1 VNGEGTFFD
10 FTTALGEHQ
19 GASSLVSPP
28 EFQLQRQVAP
38 PRSEVRSISEIK
50 PLPAIKECGLM
61 PTVVQLEPLR
71 ACGERPFALP
81 VLITDQGFLID
92 GYKRWTIARERN
104 FSELP
109 CIVLPIDCEEAL
121 RRVLE
126 HARTRNRLNQF
137 CRIELALKLTDPLR
151 LQAKKN
157 QQAGG
162 KEKLLAKL
170 PEASHIDVRQQTA
183 DYAGASEGCVRYV
196 QHVLA
201 QGVMEVRDAARRDE
215 ISIYAAFKIS
225 KLNRNDQL
233 RELRRMSS
241 NKSQARR
248 LRAQV
253 QHSERAQGNP
263 QALLVDLLSLVKRAR
278 SSELPEFPGDLH
290 VHFDRIIEILEKKFD
305 AYSAP
310 ATR

>member
-10 FTTALGEHQ
+10 FTTALGEDQ

-28 EFQLQRQVAP
+28 EFQLKRQFAP
-38 PRSEVRSISEIK
+38 LRSEVRSISEIK

-61 PTVVQLEPLR
+61 PTAVQLEPLR
-71 ACGERPFALP
+71 AYGERPFAEP
-81 VLITDQGFLID
+81 VLITDHGFLID

-109 CIVLPIDCEEAL
+109 CIELPVTCEEAL

-170 PEASHIDVRQQTA
+170 PTASHIDVRQQTA
-183 DYAGASEGCVRYV
+183 DYAGASEGNVRYV
-196 QHVLA
+196 QHILA
-201 QGVMEVRDAARRDE
+201 QGVMEIRDAARRDE

-225 KLNRNDQL
+225 KLDRNVQL

-241 NKSQARR
+241 NKWQAKR

-253 QHSERAQGNP
+253 QHSETAQCNTR
-263 QALLVDLLSLVKRAR
+263 ALLLKVLSLVKRAR
-278 SSELPEFPGDLH
+278 SSELPGDLH
-290 VHFDRIIEILEKKFD
+290 LHFDRFIETLEKELD
-305 AYSAP
+305 ASSSP